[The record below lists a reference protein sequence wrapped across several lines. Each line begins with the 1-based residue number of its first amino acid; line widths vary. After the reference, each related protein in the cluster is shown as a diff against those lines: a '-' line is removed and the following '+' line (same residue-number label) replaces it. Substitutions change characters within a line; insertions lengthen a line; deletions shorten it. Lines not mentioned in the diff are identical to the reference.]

1 MPLHGIRL
9 QRQRHGSQK
18 LFAWTAATLLM
29 GRLAADVAW
38 AQSSLRPAQSA
49 SRRTLRS
56 LAPGI
61 EVDPRMEEKLKAA
74 QERVSR
80 AKLAVQHLRSELCD
94 RNFLS
99 PEIDRTLLTEVFR
112 IFAPES
118 AKPMREPILQRELLS
133 VLPDMQKDTEA
144 LAALITTMAIAR
156 LPHEPAW
163 QKMADTIAE
172 ACSLASARQLVA
184 FAWSFATAGEPRQD
198 LWQALKTAMA
208 SKHNELSADERTTFA
223 WSCAEVG
230 NATELFG
237 EASEVAS
244 AKASTR
250 MLEAIRKLDGEQL
263 YDSPPIVLVP
273 NVITAQQSQE
283 LIQMADDANIWWQSS
298 RRGARTAGG
307 EDALRTSSSAVLGA
321 QRMMQQ
327 PAVKAVRAWTS
338 KALNVPEDT
347 VEALQIVRYRKGE
360 QYSAHVDWGRKQ
372 DASLWLGGQRTAT
385 ALIYLNTLPEDC
397 GGETS
402 FERLGIKVSPHA
414 GSALVWSNVDRDGQP
429 QDLVEH
435 RAMPV
440 LCETEK
446 YAVNVWVREKSLP
459 RFQGAE

>member
-1 MPLHGIRL
+1 
-9 QRQRHGSQK
+9 
-18 LFAWTAATLLM
+18 
-29 GRLAADVAW
+29 
-38 AQSSLRPAQSA
+38 
-49 SRRTLRS
+49 
-56 LAPGI
+56 
-61 EVDPRMEEKLKAA
+61 
-74 QERVSR
+74 
-80 AKLAVQHLRSELCD
+80 
-94 RNFLS
+94 
-99 PEIDRTLLTEVFR
+99 
-112 IFAPES
+112 
-118 AKPMREPILQRELLS
+118 MREPILQRELLS

-172 ACSLASARQLVA
+172 ACSLASASQLVA

-198 LWQALKTAMA
+198 LWQALKSAMA

-230 NATELFG
+230 HATELFG
-237 EASEVAS
+237 KASEVAS
-244 AKASTR
+244 AKASTS
-250 MLEAIRKLDGEQL
+250 MLEAIRKLDGEHL
-263 YDSPPIVLVP
+263 LDSPPIVLVP

-283 LIQMADDANIWWQSS
+283 LIQIADDANIWWQSS

-321 QRMMQQ
+321 QRMTQQ

-347 VEALQIVRYRKGE
+347 VEALQLVRYRKGE

-385 ALIYLNTLPEDC
+385 ALIYLNTLWEDC